1 MGNSERSK
9 DPPADVAI
17 DGWFDLLDDEADAS
31 APRPTQRP
39 TKSPQGPNLS
49 ALNEIS
55 NKVTPVMLSPVHHLL
70 PAIEPTHLSNEPRD
84 VWETDVGNELDSF
97 FAVPPANA
105 APRVERKSEPEPA
118 APTTEF
124 SEDDGEEFL
133 DFGDTLGTISD
144 APPAATREATP
155 PAPTGIRDFADSPEF
170 EPPPPPAPSPA
181 LRLPDP
187 AALPTSTPL
196 PETLLNPRSVPP
208 PGPALVSMADED
220 AFDLSD
226 FDRWGRADEDVTPAA
241 GFQTLAK
248 DNTPDA
254 LTMSRTIAGIVAPM
268 VPMVEA
274 ARAEAPTPAPEPP
287 PTPVRPASTTRH
299 WGEPAVPAPS
309 EARSAT
315 RSTPPVPTNAA
326 PWVRPAS
333 PSRRPTLT
341 QSIHEAPTPVRPPP
355 LPHLHATASETPTPT
370 PPPPSVRPPAPRAHN
385 PLLRATPIANPSP
398 ARLTQ
403 AINPPPR
410 PEPYAKPTPPR
421 AMAPAA
427 PTAPVVASRKLSPR
441 QEMHERFDLGD
452 FTGALTLAETI
463 LEVDADDRD
472 ATHVAEVCR
481 AKLRAIYIGR
491 LGSLDQV
498 PVLAVAKSEFRWLAL
513 DHRAGFLLSL
523 VDGSSTLEDIVDVSS
538 MPQLEAL
545 RTLHALVTQQII
557 TLRRR

>member
-1 MGNSERSK
+1 MGNRERSK

-84 VWETDVGNELDSF
+84 VWETDVGSELDSF

-105 APRVERKSEPEPA
+105 APRAERKSDPDPA
-118 APTTEF
+118 APTTEL

-133 DFGDTLGTISD
+133 DFGDTLGVVTD
-144 APPAATREATP
+144 ASPPPSREVTP
-155 PAPTGIRDFADSPEF
+155 AAPTGIRDFADGPEF
-170 EPPPPPAPSPA
+170 EPAAPPPTPPVTTAQ
-181 LRLPDP
+181 RLPDP
-187 AALPTSTPL
+187 AGVPTSTPL
-196 PETLLNPRSVPP
+196 PETLLQPRSVPP

-226 FDRWGRADEDVTPAA
+226 FDRWGKADDDVTPAA
-241 GFQTLAK
+241 GFQAFAK
-248 DNTPDA
+248 APDA
-254 LTMSRTIAGIVAPM
+254 PDPLAMSRTIAGLVAPLT
-268 VPMVEA
+268 VD
-274 ARAEAPTPAPEPP
+274 ARAAEAPAPAPVEASAS
-287 PTPVRPASTTRH
+287 PVRPASTTRH
-299 WGEPAVPAPS
+299 WGEPAVPAPA
-309 EARSAT
+309 EA
-315 RSTPPVPTNAA
+315 RSTPPLPAGAA
-326 PWVRPAS
+326 PWARPAS

-355 LPHLHATASETPTPT
+355 LPHLHASAADT
-370 PPPPSVRPPAPRAHN
+370 PPPAPPVRPPQSPPRPTPALN
-385 PLLRATPIANPSP
+385 PLARATPIANPSP
-398 ARLTQ
+398 ARLTS

-410 PEPYAKPTPPR
+410 GEPIARPTPPR
-421 AMAPAA
+421 AMPVPAA
-427 PTAPVVASRKLSPR
+427 PTVAARKLSPR

-452 FTGALTLAETI
+452 FTGALVLAETI
-463 LEVDADDRD
+463 LEVDEADRD

-498 PVLAVAKSEFRWLAL
+498 PVLAVAPSEFRWLAL

-523 VDGSSTLEDIVDVSS
+523 VDGSSTLEDIVDVSA

-557 TLRRR
+557 TLRWR